1 MNIRQLLDDRITA
14 ALHAL
19 GAPANVTAIVKPSA
33 RPEFGD
39 YQANGV
45 MAAAKQLKLNPREL
59 ATRLLETL
67 DLSDLAE
74 KLEVAGPGFINIHLK
89 NAWLAEQI
97 VRTGWAF
104 ANKDAIGGNPAIQ
117 VSFQPQP
124 RKTIVV
130 DYSGPNLAKEMHVGH
145 LRSTIIGDAV
155 ARVLEFQGNNVIIRQ
170 NHVGDWGT
178 QFGMLIAYM
187 VSLAEQNGGVSGVV
201 PQLADLEAFY
211 RAAKQ
216 RFDAEP
222 EFAIIARDYVVK
234 LQSGD
239 AECLM
244 LWQQFIDISLH
255 HCEEIYER
263 LGVSLT
269 RDDVKPESAY
279 NVDLANIVSSLQAQ
293 GLLVED
299 QGAQCAFLDEFKNK
313 DGSITPI
320 IVQKTG
326 GGYLYATTDLAAL
339 RYRSSVL
346 NVDRVLYFT
355 DARQSLHFQQ
365 VFTLARKAGFVR
377 TDISL
382 EHMPFGNMLGEDGK
396 PFKTRTGGTVKLVDV
411 LAEAEERAFAL
422 VTAKNPELPEVE
434 RQSIARTVGI
444 GAVKYADLSKNRN
457 SDYIFNWDAMLS
469 FEGNTA
475 PYLQYAYARIRSIFR
490 KAGGLSSMQQMMEG
504 SSDTIFLSVGSEHLL
519 AVKLLQFDEAVD
531 SVGRDGLPS
540 HLCTYLYELAGNF
553 MSFYEACP
561 ILKEGVVQEV
571 RDSRL
576 RLVEVTAQTLRTGLR
591 LLGIGVMERM

>member
-14 ALHAL
+14 ALHSL
-19 GAPANVTAIVKPSA
+19 GAPETVSAIVKPSA

-45 MAAAKQLKLNPREL
+45 MAAAKQLKTNPREL
-59 ATRLLETL
+59 ATRLLEVL
-67 DLSDLAE
+67 DLSDMAE

-89 NAWLAEQI
+89 NAWLAESLGSSPEKG
-97 VRTGWAF
+97 RL
-104 ANKDAIGGNPAIQ
+104 GG
-117 VSFQPQP
+117 VSS
-124 RKTIVV
+124 TIVV

-155 ARVLEFQGNNVIIRQ
+155 ARVLAFQGHKVIRQ

-178 QFGMLIAYM
+178 QFGMLIAHM
-187 VSLAEQNGGVSGVV
+187 VSLQAQGGELSM
-201 PQLADLEAFY
+201 QLSDLEAFY
-211 RAAKQ
+211 REAKK
-216 RFDAEP
+216 RFDDEP
-222 EFAIIARDYVVK
+222 DFAKTARDYVVK

-239 AECLM
+239 AECLK

-255 HCEEIYER
+255 HCEDVYEC
-263 LGVSLT
+263 LGVQLT
-269 RDDVKPESAY
+269 RADVKPESAY
-279 NVDLANIVSSLQAQ
+279 NDDLANIVSELQAN

-320 IVQKTG
+320 IVQKSD

-339 RYRSSVL
+339 RYRSGSL
-346 NVDRVLYFT
+346 NADRVLYFT

-377 TDISL
+377 EEMAL

-396 PFKTRTGGTVKLVDV
+396 PFKTRTGGTVKL
-411 LAEAEERAFAL
+411 AELLTEAQERAFTL
-422 VTAKNPELPEVE
+422 VSEKNPELPEAE
-434 RQSIARTVGI
+434 RQDIAHKVGI

-457 SDYIFNWDAMLS
+457 SDYIFNWESMLS

-490 KAGGLSSMQQMMEG
+490 KRTPSPTLPLSGEG
-504 SSDTIFLSVGSEHLL
+504 AKISLQEAAERTL
-519 AVKLLQFDEAVD
+519 AVKLLQFAEATD
-531 SVGRDGLPS
+531 SVAKEGLPN

-561 ILKEGVVQEV
+561 ILKEGVAEEV
-571 RDSRL
+571 RNSRL
-576 RLVEVTAQTLRTGLR
+576 QLAELTAQTLQAGLG

>member
-89 NAWLAEQI
+89 NTWLAKSLEQTSTCSSPDKE
-97 VRTGWAF
+97 RL
-104 ANKDAIGGNPAIQ
+104 GG
-117 VSFQPQP
+117 VSPQ
-124 RKTIVV
+124 TIVI

-155 ARVLEFQGNNVIIRQ
+155 ARVLEFQGHKVIRQ

-178 QFGMLIAYM
+178 QFGMLIAHM
-187 VSLAEQNGGVSGVV
+187 VSMAEQHGGVSGVA
-201 PQLADLEAFY
+201 PQLADLETFY
-211 RAAKQ
+211 REAKK
-216 RFDAEP
+216 RFDDEP
-222 EFAIIARDYVVK
+222 QFANTARDYVVK

-239 AECLM
+239 AECLAW
-244 LWQQFIDISLH
+244 WQQFIDISLH
-255 HCEEIYER
+255 HCEAVYER

-269 RDDVKPESAY
+269 RADVKPESAY
-279 NVDLANIVSSLQAQ
+279 NADLAQVVSDLQAS

-299 QGAQCAFLDEFKNK
+299 QGAQCVFLEEFKNK

-346 NVDRVLYFT
+346 NIDRALYFT

-377 TDISL
+377 TDIAL

-396 PFKTRTGGTVKLVDV
+396 PFKTRTGGTVKLVE
-411 LAEAEERAFAL
+411 LLTEAEERAFAL
-422 VTAKNPELPEVE
+422 VTEKNPTLDETE
-434 RQSIARTVGI
+434 RRAIAHTVGI

-457 SDYIFNWDAMLS
+457 SDYIFNWETMLS

-475 PYLQYAYARIRSIFR
+475 PYLQYAYARIKSIFR
-490 KAGGLSSMQQMMEG
+490 RAQLETGNASIVLQASAER
-504 SSDTIFLSVGSEHLL
+504 VL
-519 AVKLLQFDEAVD
+519 AVKLLQFTEVTD
-531 SVGRDGLPS
+531 SVAKEGLPN

-561 ILKEGVVQEV
+561 ILKEGVDAEV

-576 RLVEVTAQTLRTGLR
+576 HLAQVTAQTLQTGLA
-591 LLGIGVMERM
+591 LLGIEVMERM